1 MYCCLPYINVYGV
14 YILRK
19 RVVGI
24 DISVYILI
32 KITLFLCLIV
42 SQVQS
47 RMSTLERH
55 LMEGEL
61 TAEG

>member
-1 MYCCLPYINVYGV
+1 MYCCIQYINVYAV

-24 DISVYILI
+24 DISVYINQNYF
-32 KITLFLCLIV
+32 FLCLTV